1 MQPAYTPPPFHTHA
15 FYAALEKTFPPSTA
29 RHLMRA
35 TRALLVDRIG
45 RVRREAVTRKD
56 LDNQAYLFRAA
67 ISELRAEITMN
78 TKNDSAAIRTA
89 SGALRREVDRLD
101 VKMKEDIGTLKHEI
115 QMELDTRKNEAR
127 SQIKQQDI
135 AIEGLLNKAIVS
147 VSDLR
152 TLVEENKWENM
163 RRAVTTLA
171 VLIITVVL
179 GMELSPRPTPP
190 PPVAPQAPPMMQSAG
205 IGLMPRGHMD
215 IGQPRGEGEREHDEW
230 T

>member
-1 MQPAYTPPPFHTHA
+1 
-15 FYAALEKTFPPSTA
+15 
-29 RHLMRA
+29 
-35 TRALLVDRIG
+35 
-45 RVRREAVTRKD
+45 
-56 LDNQAYLFRAA
+56 
-67 ISELRAEITMN
+67 MN

-163 RRAVTTLA
+163 RRAVSEY
-171 VLIITVVL
+171 I
-179 GMELSPRPTPP
+179 ELS
-190 PPVAPQAPPMMQSAG
+190 SN
-205 IGLMPRGHMD
+205 GH
-215 IGQPRGEGEREHDEW
+215 QL

>member
-1 MQPAYTPPPFHTHA
+1 
-15 FYAALEKTFPPSTA
+15 
-29 RHLMRA
+29 
-35 TRALLVDRIG
+35 
-45 RVRREAVTRKD
+45 
-56 LDNQAYLFRAA
+56 
-67 ISELRAEITMN
+67 MN

-163 RRAVTTLA
+163 RRAVSECIALSSNGHPLNSISQLRLLSSSSLLCSA
-171 VLIITVVL
+171 WSSAL
-179 GMELSPRPTPP
+179 GLNLRRLLPLRLLP
-190 PPVAPQAPPMMQSAG
+190 
-205 IGLMPRGHMD
+205 
-215 IGQPRGEGEREHDEW
+215 
-230 T
+230 

>member
-1 MQPAYTPPPFHTHA
+1 
-15 FYAALEKTFPPSTA
+15 
-29 RHLMRA
+29 
-35 TRALLVDRIG
+35 
-45 RVRREAVTRKD
+45 
-56 LDNQAYLFRAA
+56 
-67 ISELRAEITMN
+67 MN

-163 RRAVTTLA
+163 RRAVSECIALLSNGHPLTSISQLRLLSSSSLLCSA
-171 VLIITVVL
+171 WSSAL
-179 GMELSPRPTPP
+179 GLNLRRLLPLRLLP
-190 PPVAPQAPPMMQSAG
+190 
-205 IGLMPRGHMD
+205 
-215 IGQPRGEGEREHDEW
+215 
-230 T
+230 